1 MARAPYDDQIDRLYQ
16 LPLDEFTTARNV
28 LAKEAGKDAP
38 AVKRL
43 EKPSLAAWAVNQLFW
58 KERKLYDSLIA
69 ASEKL
74 RTAYRQGLAG
84 KSADPKGAE
93 TAHRDLVRKAMQTAR
108 EILDKNGSA
117 PSDAVMDAI
126 RETLDTLPSGD
137 HRPGRLTTSLKRTG
151 FEALQGF
158 TVSARPK
165 PQTPKVE
172 PAKKVA
178 KPTEPPNREREMT
191 KERLRFAEAAEREA
205 EAALERT
212 RRAAERAGRVVERL
226 EGELAE
232 AAKAAKDLRKEE
244 TARKA
249 AWDKAVS
256 ERERLAKKL

>member
-16 LPLDEFTTARNV
+16 LPLDEFTTARNM

-38 AVKRL
+38 GIKRL

-74 RTAYRQGLAG
+74 RTAYRQELAG

-93 TAHRDLVRKAMQTAR
+93 TAHRDLVRQATQTAR
-108 EILDKNGSA
+108 EILDKSGGA
-117 PSDAVMDAI
+117 PSDAVMQAI

-137 HRPGRLTTSLKRTG
+137 QPGRLTTSLKRSG

-158 TVSARPK
+158 TLSARPK
-165 PQTPKVE
+165 PPAPKAE
-172 PAKKVA
+172 LAKKAA
-178 KPTEPPNREREMT
+178 KPPEPPSREREMT

-212 RRAAERAGRVVERL
+212 RRAAERADRVVERL
-226 EGELAE
+226 EQELAE
-232 AAKAAKDLRKEE
+232 ATMGARGLRKEE
-244 TARKA
+244 ASRKA
-249 AWDKAVS
+249 AHEKAAAG
-256 ERERLAKKL
+256 RERLMKKL